1 MEVHFKTCKNSRW
14 RQEQNKGPMWLGWW
28 KGVCLDVVGDV
39 VIILNKNCVKCP
51 IITFR
56 EKKHRYCFVS
66 DCEVTAF

>member
-1 MEVHFKTCKNSRW
+1 
-14 RQEQNKGPMWLGWW
+14 MWLGWW